1 MISVCNRTF
10 LRSFKVCK
18 VAWVLV
24 PKSGSGHFRPINDVC
39 AMSVFHPIPTKLLH
53 YGK

>member
-18 VAWVLV
+18 VAWVSV
-24 PKSGSGHFRPINDVC
+24 PKSGSGQNAAELVKPDGAVC
-39 AMSVFHPIPTKLLH
+39 PLLIR
-53 YGK
+53 